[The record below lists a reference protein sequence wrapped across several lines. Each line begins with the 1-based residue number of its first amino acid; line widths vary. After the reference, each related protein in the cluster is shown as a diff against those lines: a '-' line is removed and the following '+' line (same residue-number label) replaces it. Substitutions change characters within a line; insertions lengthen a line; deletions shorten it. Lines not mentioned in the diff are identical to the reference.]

1 MKGSGYT
8 EFKDLDSLF
17 DALNLSEESLGNR
30 RIQVDIADQAQ
41 DTDRV
46 DHSFDRD
53 RNWNSDKTDTD

>member
-1 MKGSGYT
+1 MEKLKGAGYA

-17 DALNLSEESLGNR
+17 GALSLSEESPGKR

-46 DHSFDRD
+46 DHSFD
-53 RNWNSDKTDTD
+53 